1 MQEDELETVQ
11 EAKSEKI
18 DYSISGKLLS
28 QAHTLNSRMFSR
40 MFSANPYIKIT
51 SEQSKILWYL
61 WEKDCMTTTDL
72 SIATGLAKN
81 TLSVA
86 LDNLEKAGF
95 VEKRDCTQDKR
106 KKYYSATPLGTS
118 QRELSH
124 RISESIGEVF
134 YTGFN
139 AAERKQFESY
149 LARIVT
155 NLQNVDFA
163 QLPTVHNDPSHDSHT
178 DKKLTTS
185 SSKEDKT
192 SRVLARVLGRDAKND

>member
-40 MFSANPYIKIT
+40 MFSA
-51 SEQSKILWYL
+51 
-61 WEKDCMTTTDL
+61 
-72 SIATGLAKN
+72 N